1 MTFFAGTNPRH
12 PPPPRANAA
21 SACRPPKPAWPCSR
35 AWRTWAGA
43 AASPRC
49 RPTWAESPAKV
60 HRYLASLMEE
70 GLVAQDAG
78 SQHYYLG
85 TEAIQIGLA
94 AMRQADPI
102 RAAEPCLIRL
112 RESLEVTCFIAVMGN
127 KGPTI
132 VRFEEPGLPV
142 TVNVRAGSVMSMLWS
157 ATGRAFLGLLDESRV
172 LALAEQE
179 LGGHARH
186 ARAARCER
194 PDRQLRRE
202 VQQARCASVKDTY
215 LRGISAVAAPVYDY
229 AGRVSAVIT
238 ALGATGGFDP
248 AIDGPIAMAVRQEA
262 RAASAL
268 LGAPRPEVSGS
279 GAAESV
285 RPDHRAAP
293 RGGQHHDAEGDAVP
307 GEGHEAVAADVAQ
320 QPAHA
325 QPGADERKHQP
336 HREQRQ
342 VGHRQRARSL

>member
-1 MTFFAGTNPRH
+1 MTSSPESAPTPTLIPVRE
-12 PPPPRANAA
+12 RRQRVQAA
-21 SACRPPKPAWPCSR
+21 ETGMAVLKGLAHLGGRSSLTALSAHVS
-35 AWRTWAGA
+35 
-43 AASPRC
+43 
-49 RPTWAESPAKV
+49 ESPAKV
-60 HRYLASLMEE
+60 HRYLASLMEG
-70 GLVAQDAG
+70 GLVLQDPA

-112 RESLEVTCFIAVMGN
+112 RESLEVTSFVAVMGN

-142 TVNVRAGSVMSMLWS
+142 TVNVRVGSVMSMLWS

-179 LGGHARH
+179 LGEAPPEL
-186 ARAARCER
+186 RAQLDAKD
-194 PDRQLRRE
+194 PIGALRRE
-202 VQQARCASVKDTY
+202 VRQAGCASVKDTY

-248 AIDGPIAMAVRQEA
+248 AVDGPIAVAVRREA

-268 LGAPRPEVSGS
+268 LGAT
-279 GAAESV
+279 A
-285 RPDHRAAP
+285 
-293 RGGQHHDAEGDAVP
+293 
-307 GEGHEAVAADVAQ
+307 
-320 QPAHA
+320 
-325 QPGADERKHQP
+325 
-336 HREQRQ
+336 
-342 VGHRQRARSL
+342 

>member
-1 MTFFAGTNPRH
+1 MTSSPE
-12 PPPPRANAA
+12 PLAA
-21 SACRPPKPAWPCSR
+21 PAPAR
-35 AWRTWAGA
+35 ERRQRVQA
-43 AASPRC
+43 AETGMAVLKGLAHLGGRSSL
-49 RPTWAESPAKV
+49 TALSTHVAESPAKV

-70 GLVAQDAG
+70 GLVAQDAA

-112 RESLEVTCFIAVMGN
+112 RETLEVTCFVAVMGN

-142 TVNVRAGSVMSMLWS
+142 TVNVRVGSVMSMLWS

-179 LGGHARH
+179 LGDATPDM
-186 ARAARCER
+186 RALLDAKD
-194 PDRQLRRE
+194 PIGSLRRE

-248 AIDGPIAMAVRQEA
+248 AIDGPIAVAVRQEA

-268 LGAPRPEVSGS
+268 LGAT
-279 GAAESV
+279 AA
-285 RPDHRAAP
+285 AA
-293 RGGQHHDAEGDAVP
+293 
-307 GEGHEAVAADVAQ
+307 
-320 QPAHA
+320 
-325 QPGADERKHQP
+325 
-336 HREQRQ
+336 
-342 VGHRQRARSL
+342 

>member
-1 MTFFAGTNPRH
+1 MKQ
-12 PPPPRANAA
+12 PPESDPSLSSPARERRQRVQ
-21 SACRPPKPAWPCSR
+21 SAETGMSVLKGLAHLGGRSSLTALS
-35 AWRTWAGA
+35 AHVV
-43 AASPRC
+43 
-49 RPTWAESPAKV
+49 ESPAKV
-60 HRYLASLMEE
+60 HRYLASLMEA
-70 GLVAQDAG
+70 GLVLQDAA

-112 RESLEVTCFIAVMGN
+112 RESLEVTCFVAVMGN

-179 LGGHARH
+179 LGEATPEM
-186 ARAARCER
+186 RAQLD
-194 PDRQLRRE
+194 PKDPIGQLRRE
-202 VQQARCASVKDTY
+202 VRQARCASVKDTY

-229 AGRVSAVIT
+229 AGRVCAVIT

-248 AIDGPIAMAVRQEA
+248 AIDGPIAAAVRREA
-262 RAASAL
+262 KAASTL
-268 LGAPRPEVSGS
+268 LGA
-279 GAAESV
+279 
-285 RPDHRAAP
+285 
-293 RGGQHHDAEGDAVP
+293 
-307 GEGHEAVAADVAQ
+307 ADST
-320 QPAHA
+320 
-325 QPGADERKHQP
+325 D
-336 HREQRQ
+336 
-342 VGHRQRARSL
+342 

>member
-1 MTFFAGTNPRH
+1 MTQSTESESSS
-12 PPPPRANAA
+12 PPTRERRQRVQ
-21 SACRPPKPAWPCSR
+21 SAETGMSVLKGLAHLGGRSSLTALS
-35 AWRTWAGA
+35 AHVG
-43 AASPRC
+43 
-49 RPTWAESPAKV
+49 ESPAKV
-60 HRYLASLMEE
+60 HRYLASLMEA
-70 GLVAQDAG
+70 GLVLQDAA

-112 RESLEVTCFIAVMGN
+112 RESLEVTCFVAVMGN

-179 LGGHARH
+179 LAD
-186 ARAARCER
+186 ATPEMRALLDAKD
-194 PDRQLRRE
+194 PIGQLRHE
-202 VQQARCASVKDTY
+202 VRQARCASVRDTY

-229 AGRVSAVIT
+229 AGRVCAVIT

-248 AIDGPIAMAVRQEA
+248 SIDGPIAAAVRQEA
-262 RAASAL
+262 GAASAL
-268 LGAPRPEVSGS
+268 LGA
-279 GAAESV
+279 AA
-285 RPDHRAAP
+285 
-293 RGGQHHDAEGDAVP
+293 
-307 GEGHEAVAADVAQ
+307 
-320 QPAHA
+320 
-325 QPGADERKHQP
+325 
-336 HREQRQ
+336 
-342 VGHRQRARSL
+342 

>member
-1 MTFFAGTNPRH
+1 MTQAPEL
-12 PPPPRANAA
+12 PPLSPATRERRQRVQ
-21 SACRPPKPAWPCSR
+21 SAETGMAVLKGLAHLGGRSSLTALS
-35 AWRTWAGA
+35 AHV
-43 AASPRC
+43 
-49 RPTWAESPAKV
+49 AESPAKV

-70 GLVAQDAG
+70 GLVLQDAV

-102 RAAEPCLIRL
+102 RAAEPCLVRL
-112 RESLEVTCFIAVMGN
+112 RESLEVTCFVAVMGN

-179 LGGHARH
+179 LAESPEDM
-186 ARAARCER
+186 RATLDAKD
-194 PDRQLRRE
+194 PIGQLRRE
-202 VQQARCASVKDTY
+202 VQEARCASVKDTY

-229 AGRVSAVIT
+229 AGRVCAVLT

-248 AIDGPIAMAVRQEA
+248 AIDGPIATAVRQEA
-262 RAASAL
+262 RAASAI
-268 LGAPRPEVSGS
+268 LGHGDGR
-279 GAAESV
+279 GA
-285 RPDHRAAP
+285 
-293 RGGQHHDAEGDAVP
+293 
-307 GEGHEAVAADVAQ
+307 
-320 QPAHA
+320 
-325 QPGADERKHQP
+325 
-336 HREQRQ
+336 
-342 VGHRQRARSL
+342 

>member
-1 MTFFAGTNPRH
+1 MTQAPEPLPLSPTTRE
-12 PPPPRANAA
+12 RRQRVQ
-21 SACRPPKPAWPCSR
+21 SAETGMAVLKGLAHLGGRSSLTALS
-35 AWRTWAGA
+35 AHVG
-43 AASPRC
+43 
-49 RPTWAESPAKV
+49 ESPAKV

-70 GLVAQDAG
+70 GLVLQDAV

-102 RAAEPCLIRL
+102 RAAEPCLVRL
-112 RESLEVTCFIAVMGN
+112 RESLEVTCFVAVMGN

-179 LGGHARH
+179 LAESPEDM
-186 ARAARCER
+186 RATLDAKD
-194 PDRQLRRE
+194 PIGQLRRE
-202 VQQARCASVKDTY
+202 VQEARCACVKDTY

-229 AGRVSAVIT
+229 AGRVCAVLT

-248 AIDGPIAMAVRQEA
+248 AIDGPIATAVRQEA
-262 RAASAL
+262 RAASAI
-268 LGAPRPEVSGS
+268 LGHGDGR
-279 GAAESV
+279 GA
-285 RPDHRAAP
+285 
-293 RGGQHHDAEGDAVP
+293 
-307 GEGHEAVAADVAQ
+307 
-320 QPAHA
+320 
-325 QPGADERKHQP
+325 
-336 HREQRQ
+336 
-342 VGHRQRARSL
+342 

>member
-1 MTFFAGTNPRH
+1 MTKAPE
-12 PPPPRANAA
+12 A
-21 SACRPPKPAWPCSR
+21 SPAP
-35 AWRTWAGA
+35 A
-43 AASPRC
+43 AAAARERRQRVQSAETGMAVLKGLAHLGGRSSL
-49 RPTWAESPAKV
+49 TALAAHVGESPAKV

-70 GLVAQDAG
+70 GLVLQDAV

-112 RESLEVTCFIAVMGN
+112 RESLEVTCFVAVMGN

-179 LGGHARH
+179 LAE
-186 ARAARCER
+186 ATPDMRATLDSTDPIGR
-194 PDRQLRRE
+194 LRRE
-202 VQQARCASVKDTY
+202 VQQARCASVRDTY
-215 LRGISAVAAPVYDY
+215 LRGISAVAAPVFDY
-229 AGRVSAVIT
+229 AGRVCAVLT

-248 AIDGPIAMAVRQEA
+248 AIDGPVALAVRREA
-262 RAASAL
+262 GAASAL
-268 LGAPRPEVSGS
+268 LGHTG
-279 GAAESV
+279 
-285 RPDHRAAP
+285 
-293 RGGQHHDAEGDAVP
+293 
-307 GEGHEAVAADVAQ
+307 
-320 QPAHA
+320 
-325 QPGADERKHQP
+325 
-336 HREQRQ
+336 
-342 VGHRQRARSL
+342 LTT